1 MSALTLYLPEPPAK
15 AGQRRPGLSAGPREG
30 RLTHI
35 RPAHLL
41 ISRAA
46 EERRAAPDG
55 GNTVVTLHRS
65 KGDLYRKAG
74 CSANTLSPHGAD
86 CYSGVA

>member
-1 MSALTLYLPEPPAK
+1 MLYLLELLA
-15 AGQRRPGLSAGPREG
+15 RLDNSVPGFSAGLREG

-41 ISRAA
+41 ILRAA

-65 KGDLYRKAG
+65 KGDLYRKAE